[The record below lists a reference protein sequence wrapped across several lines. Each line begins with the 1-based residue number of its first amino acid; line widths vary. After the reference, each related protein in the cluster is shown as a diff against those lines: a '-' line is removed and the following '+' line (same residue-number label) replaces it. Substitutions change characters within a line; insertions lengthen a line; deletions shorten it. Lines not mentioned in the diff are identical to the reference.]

1 MKDEVRLAK
10 ARVGAFARTSQDRTN
25 VATSIADPATREKL
39 KMVVKPPNISGTL
52 RKAGIVLL
60 LTPDPFTA
68 IPGTALLGAS
78 YAMKRRQAAD
88 LGSLA
93 RETARTMQSI
103 RELQSLL

>member
-1 MKDEVRLAK
+1 MQDALRLAK
-10 ARVGAFARTSQDRTN
+10 ARVDAFARASQDRRS
-25 VATSIADPATREKL
+25 VAMSMADSATGEKL
-39 KMVVKPPNISGTL
+39 RMVVKPPNISGSL

-93 RETARTMQSI
+93 RETARTMQTI
-103 RELQSLL
+103 RDLRSLL